1 MVPYVCVA
9 GHCLMQI
16 LLQMESRDVLCLNFT
31 ETPGD
36 SIDANTS
43 AVIKQFILFVKKM
56 RTRKWNL

>member
-43 AVIKQFILFVKKM
+43 AVIKHNLFY
-56 RTRKWNL
+56 L